1 MSSCVDSM
9 PCSSLIAAV
18 SVDTG
23 VVGNEAGVGVEVAGA
38 DCWGTGVV
46 QVRPTKPGSVFTM

>member
-1 MSSCVDSM
+1 M